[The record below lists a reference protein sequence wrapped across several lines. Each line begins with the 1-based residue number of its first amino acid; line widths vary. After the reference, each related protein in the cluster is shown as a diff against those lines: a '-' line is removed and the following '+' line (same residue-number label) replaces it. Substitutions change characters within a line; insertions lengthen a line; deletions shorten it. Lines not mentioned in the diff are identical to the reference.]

1 MTRGARKEGPVLPTD
16 RVSDVLARDER
27 LVEVFVGVSQHFTK
41 LRNAGIRKVMARLAT
56 VQQAA
61 QLAGV
66 PLQVLL
72 DALNSALGVASP
84 AAPAG
89 DASVV
94 QSASSGSASPDAPD
108 ATASAGAAAGDAEPA
123 WIHERVV
130 DLDVRPALA
139 AGKEPFDTIM
149 ATVAKLKPDE
159 VLCLR
164 APFEPVPLYAV
175 LGKRGFEHHTRQDGP
190 DDWSVWFRR
199 NPEGVAARPAAVAI
213 AGSAQQPGVPRSAA
227 APGSAAAYGV
237 DVVLDVR
244 EMEPPE
250 PMVHTL
256 EAAENL
262 KAGQVL
268 LQVNVRVPE
277 FLLPILDQRGF
288 SYTVDRVAAD
298 EVHVRIQ
305 RR

>member
-66 PLQVLL
+66 PLQSLL

-84 AAPAG
+84 AATAAPSG
-89 DASVV
+89 DAPVV
-94 QSASSGSASPDAPD
+94 QSASSDSRSPGAPD
-108 ATASAGAAAGDAEPA
+108 ATASAGAAEPA

-159 VLCLR
+159 VLRLR
-164 APFEPVPLYAV
+164 APFEPAPLYAV
-175 LGKRGFEHHTRQDGP
+175 LGKRGFEHHTRRDNP

-199 NPEGVAARPAAVAI
+199 NPEGVAARPAAAAT
-213 AGSAQQPGVPRSAA
+213 AGSAQQPGAVRAPA

-262 KAGQVL
+262 EAGQVL

-305 RR
+305 RS